1 MGFRFRKS
9 VKLIPG
15 VRLNLGKRG
24 ASVSVGGKGL
34 TYNISKK
41 GTRTTVGVPGTGVSY
56 SSYKP
61 NKGQRAVRRTNPTLG
76 WIVLAFLAVAL
87 MAMFK

>member
-9 VKLIPG
+9 VKLMPG

-34 TYNISKK
+34 TCNISKK
-41 GTRTTVGVPGTGVSY
+41 GARTTVGLPGTGVSY
-56 SSYKP
+56 SFYKSH
-61 NKGQRAVRRTNPTLG
+61 KDQGARGQTIPTIG
-76 WIVLAFLAVAL
+76 WIVLAALAIAL
-87 MAMFK
+87 TAMFN

>member
-9 VKLIPG
+9 VKLMPG

-24 ASVSVGGKGL
+24 ASVSLGGKGL
-34 TYNISKK
+34 TYNINKK

-56 SSYKP
+56 SSYSPRK
-61 NKGQRAVRRTNPTLG
+61 NQHTGG
-76 WIVLAFLAVAL
+76 WIKPAIGWIIFAFLAVMLIGAI
-87 MAMFK
+87 